1 MLAFV
6 VRYIH
11 DLAVVIPHAY
21 SELVMAKQ
29 KTIHVIRGLNGKHMR
44 SFHGLSF
51 HDILDSCISPGRMI
65 AFMLFIVLHTILTF
79 LYRYSK

>member
-1 MLAFV
+1 MLMLAFV
-6 VRYIH
+6 VRHIH

-29 KTIHVIRGLNGKHMR
+29 KTIHVIRGLNGTHMR

-51 HDILDSCISPGRMI
+51 HDILATHVYHQG
-65 AFMLFIVLHTILTF
+65 A
-79 LYRYSK
+79 